1 MMSLRICSRATTRRF
16 AWSTP
21 GSGPFGWLRIPATG
35 VDGGFGT
42 GPVCGEGLCGTRRS
56 SERVSE
62 THALR
67 ARTDRIATL
76 GVTDA
81 RCFYIRTRS
90 TIPGVRNVARRR
102 ETIFRKCHELSKF
115 GVGVW
120 VVICTGARDTMFK
133 SSNTAL
139 FEQLDRE
146 MVYTGLPPASLEV
159 Q

>member
-1 MMSLRICSRATTRRF
+1 MALSYICKQNS
-16 AWSTP
+16 
-21 GSGPFGWLRIPATG
+21 
-35 VDGGFGT
+35 
-42 GPVCGEGLCGTRRS
+42 
-56 SERVSE
+56 
-62 THALR
+62 
-67 ARTDRIATL
+67 DRIVLSRPGFWSKLPDMTE
-76 GVTDA
+76 
-81 RCFYIRTRS
+81 RNS

-146 MVYTGLPPASLEV
+146 MVCMSIALEIQAV
-159 Q
+159 LYLMQC